1 MTDLVIGASGQVGGA
16 IVDYLKSEEC
26 EVVGT
31 YTSHNPP
38 HFPLTHLDISDKEQ
52 VNELIARLKPKTIY
66 LPSSY
71 TNVDGCERDPELSH
85 RVNVQG
91 AINVFEAALKSRS
104 KVVYFS
110 SDYVFDGVGGPY
122 KETDKTN
129 PVSVYGQHKLAAENA
144 CLAQAANLVIRTTV
158 VYGVE
163 WQGKNFVI
171 RLLKSL
177 LNNETVKVPDDQV
190 GNPTLSSE
198 LANVS
203 VLLAQR
209 DRDGIFNVAGTG
221 RVSRYEF
228 AREAAYVF
236 GLDESL
242 IEPVKTESLAQ
253 AAKRPLNAGLVMDKV
268 LDIHQGRISDYK
280 AGLKT
285 LQRKLAP

>member
-1 MTDLVIGASGQVGGA
+1 VLCKDGLLYSKHGYPTDPFAPNQQ
-16 IVDYLKSEEC
+16 Y
-26 EVVGT
+26 
-31 YTSHNPP
+31 
-38 HFPLTHLDISDKEQ
+38 
-52 VNELIARLKPKTIY
+52 VN
-66 LPSSY
+66 
-71 TNVDGCERDPELSH
+71 LS
-85 RVNVQG
+85 
-91 AINVFEAALKSRS
+91 L
-104 KVVYFS
+104 
-110 SDYVFDGVGGPY
+110 
-122 KETDKTN
+122 
-129 PVSVYGQHKLAAENA
+129 
-144 CLAQAANLVIRTTV
+144 
-158 VYGVE
+158 YGV
-163 WQGKNFVI
+163 NI
-171 RLLKSL
+171 KSL

>member
-16 IVDYLKSEEC
+16 IVDYLRSEER

-38 HFPLTHLDISDKEQ
+38 HFPLTHLDISDRKQ
-52 VNELIARLKPKTIY
+52 VSELVGRLKPKTIY

-71 TNVDGCERDPELSH
+71 TNVDGCEREPELSH

-91 AINVFEAALKSRS
+91 AINVFDAALKSKS

-110 SDYVFDGVGGPY
+110 SDYVFDGVDGPY
-122 KETDKTN
+122 DEKAS
-129 PVSVYGQHKLAAENA
+129 PCPISVYGQHKLDAETA
-144 CLAQAANLVIRTTV
+144 CLTNPVNLVIRTTV

-198 LANVS
+198 LAAVS
-203 VLLAQR
+203 VLLAQG
-209 DRDGIFNVAGTG
+209 DRDGIYNVAGTG
-221 RVSRYEF
+221 RCSRYDF

-236 GLDESL
+236 GLDETL
-242 IEPVKTESLAQ
+242 IVPVKTKSLAQ
-253 AAKRPLNAGLVMDKV
+253 AAKRPLNAGLIMDKV